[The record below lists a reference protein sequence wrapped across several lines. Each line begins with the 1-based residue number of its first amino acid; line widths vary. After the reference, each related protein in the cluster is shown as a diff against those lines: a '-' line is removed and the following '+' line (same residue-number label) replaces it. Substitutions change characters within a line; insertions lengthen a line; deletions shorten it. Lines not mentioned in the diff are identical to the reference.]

1 MNSGE
6 PHSDSPGRAPAQAP
20 VATPVDRDER
30 LAALLLELTERL
42 RQGDTPQFDAIAQ
55 QHPDLADELRELWT
69 AVRLAEELASSDE
82 MATIAR
88 AECLSDEQ
96 SPTPAGVAAVYV
108 PRNQLPRT
116 FGDFELLDEL
126 GAGGMGTVY
135 MARQRSLDRVVAIKM
150 LKSGEMASAV
160 EQARFRAEAES
171 AAGLD
176 HPHVVPVYEVGV
188 CDGQPYFSMRH
199 VAGENLA
206 RRLERGPLEP
216 RAAVALVVP
225 LARAIE
231 YAHRQG
237 ILHRDLKPSNV
248 LIDERGQPLL
258 TDFGLAKR
266 VDDQAAQLTR
276 SGAILGTPS
285 YMPPEQASGER
296 GQLGP
301 ASDVYGLGTILYHA
315 ITGQPPFQAATAMDT
330 ILLVL
335 EQEPVPPRLLNRK
348 VDRDLEMIVLRCLQ
362 KPPDLRYPTAAALAD
377 DLERYLAGERV
388 AARSGGFTDVL
399 GRVFRDT
406 YHAPVLENWGLLWMW
421 HSLALLALCL
431 ATNWCQWQ
439 GVESRMAYLLLWS
452 GGLGTWAAIFW
463 GLRRRAGPVTF
474 IERQIAHVWA
484 ASVLGSI
491 ALYGLEYLMDL
502 PVLSLSPVLALF
514 GASVF
519 VVKAGILSGAF
530 YVQATA
536 MFATSAAMAIWP
548 TSAHALFGLVAAA
561 CFFVPGWQYYRRR
574 GSGRETPTLR
584 P

>member
-1 MNSGE
+1 MNAGD
-6 PHSDSPGRAPAQAP
+6 PQGDSPVRAPARAT
-20 VATPVDRDER
+20 ATTPVDRDER
-30 LAALLLELTERL
+30 LAALLLDLTERL
-42 RQGDTPQFDAIAQ
+42 RKGEAPQFDALAQ

-82 MATIAR
+82 MTTIAR
-88 AECLSDEQ
+88 AEYLSGGERVA
-96 SPTPAGVAAVYV
+96 SPGVAAVYV
-108 PRNQLPRT
+108 PRTQLPRA

-135 MARQRSLDRVVAIKM
+135 KARQRSLDRVVAIKM

-176 HPHVVPVYEVGV
+176 HPHVVPVYQVGI

-330 ILLVL
+330 IMLVL
-335 EQEPVPPRLLNRK
+335 EQEPVSPRLLNRK
-348 VDRDLEMIVLRCLQ
+348 VDRDLEMIVHRCLQ

-452 GGLGTWAAIFW
+452 GGLGTWAVIFW

-548 TSAHALFGLVAAA
+548 SSAHALFGLVAAA
-561 CFFVPGWQYYRRR
+561 CFFIPGWQYYRRR
-574 GSGRETPTLR
+574 GAGRENTSLR

>member
-42 RQGDTPQFDAIAQ
+42 RQGAPPQFDVIAQ

-96 SPTPAGVAAVYV
+96 SPAPAGVAAVYV

-536 MFATSAAMAIWP
+536 MFATSAAMAMWP

-574 GSGRETPTLR
+574 GSGREPPTLR

>member
-1 MNSGE
+1 MTPGKPMSG
-6 PHSDSPGRAPAQAP
+6 SPSVPSARASSP
-20 VATPVDRDER
+20 TESERDER
-30 LAALLLELTERL
+30 LASLLAQMTEGLRRRESPDLEALAR
-42 RQGDTPQFDAIAQ
+42 
-55 QHPDLADELRELWT
+55 QHPDVAVELRELWT
-69 AVRLAEELASSDE
+69 AVRLAEDLASSDE
-82 MATIAR
+82 MMTISRSRYGADDAYDATGV
-88 AECLSDEQ
+88 
-96 SPTPAGVAAVYV
+96 AGVYV
-108 PRNQLPRT
+108 SRAPLPRS
-116 FGDFELLDEL
+116 FGDYELLAEL

-135 MARQRSLDRVVAIKM
+135 KARQRSLDRVVAVKM
-150 LKSGEMASAV
+150 IKSGELASSV
-160 EQARFRAEAES
+160 DQARFRAEAES
-171 AAGLD
+171 AAALD
-176 HPHVVPVYEVGV
+176 HPHVVPVHEVGV
-188 CDGQPYFSMRH
+188 CDGQPYFSMRL
-199 VAGENLA
+199 VPGENLA

-216 RAAVALVVP
+216 RAAAALMIP

-231 YAHRQG
+231 YAHRRG
-237 ILHRDLKPSNV
+237 LLHRDLKPSNV
-248 LIDERGQPLL
+248 LIDEHGQPLL

-266 VDDQAAQLTR
+266 VDDSAQLTR

-296 GQLGP
+296 GRLGP

-362 KPPDLRYPTAAALAD
+362 KPPDLRYATAGELAD
-377 DLERYLAGERV
+377 DLERYLAGDRV

-421 HSLALLALCL
+421 HSLALLTLCL
-431 ATNWCQWQ
+431 ATNWCQWR
-439 GVESRMAYLLLWS
+439 GVESRTAYLLLWS

-536 MFATSAAMAIWP
+536 MFVTSAAMAIWP
-548 TSAHALFGLVAAA
+548 GSAHAVFGFVSAA

-574 GSGRETPTLR
+574 GAGQERA
-584 P
+584 